1 MQELEGIIS
10 SKQKE
15 IDDLLKTIEIV
26 ENRCN
31 EELENKVSGR
41 EICNDIRKSIAK
53 LEKEMDALIVE
64 RENISEEVEKK
75 IAWIRMLSENN
86 EIEFL
91 NRSALA
97 NLVEKICVYEDKR
110 IVVVFNYRDKYMEII
125 RLLEKVN
132 KGEAV

>member
-1 MQELEGIIS
+1 
-10 SKQKE
+10 
-15 IDDLLKTIEIV
+15 
-26 ENRCN
+26 
-31 EELENKVSGR
+31 
-41 EICNDIRKSIAK
+41 
-53 LEKEMDALIVE
+53 
-64 RENISEEVEKK
+64 
-75 IAWIRMLSENN
+75 MLSENN

>member
-1 MQELEGIIS
+1 M
-10 SKQKE
+10 
-15 IDDLLKTIEIV
+15 

-31 EELENKVSGR
+31 DELENKVSGR

-53 LEKEMDALIVE
+53 LEKEMDTLLLE
-64 RENISEEVEKK
+64 KENINEEVEKK
-75 IAWIRMLSENN
+75 IAWIKLLSENN
-86 EIEFL
+86 EIKFL

-132 KGEAV
+132 NREAV